1 MPRQKVVYGA
11 DSLTRVLYPVAICM
25 LIVIANVLIIKEEE
39 GEAKIIIGLFKSYD
53 AQESPLMAII
63 VFGFITVATW
73 LGVMCYK
80 FKLYTAIR
88 IYLMLNTAMTFYVFA
103 FLQIRRI
110 FESLSIPISKITIF
124 FVLFNFASLGMFVV
138 HWKSSIRLNQFY
150 LITMAALTSL
160 FILYNLPDWTVW
172 LVLVAMSL
180 WDLFAVLAPC
190 GPLQMLIKTA
200 RRRGD
205 SKFPAILYSTM
216 AEIEIEELEMT
227 DRTDRSSQ
235 PLLNQ
240 SEVSDTSRNA
250 ATTSRR
256 PTQVEEIRGTI
267 RLGLGDFVFYS
278 LMIAN
283 VVQTSNYLTTIS
295 CFISNLAGLA
305 ITLPIVSFAQKPL
318 PALPF
323 PLFFAAFFYFFSHI
337 AITPFTQFFARN
349 LIIF

>member
-124 FVLFNFASLGMFVV
+124 F
-138 HWKSSIRLNQFY
+138 
-150 LITMAALTSL
+150 
-160 FILYNLPDWTVW
+160 
-172 LVLVAMSL
+172 
-180 WDLFAVLAPC
+180 